1 MRYELMR
8 PEQVRQAIREAWPV
22 VLPVGVLEYHGEHLP
37 LGMDGLVVTECLAR
51 LEVEMDLVV
60 LPTFWYGAASYAV
73 EAPEGKGSLH
83 VDAEAL
89 VPVARQ
95 VFAALL
101 RVGFRNIHFLIHH
114 QTEKFAEGMP
124 TDLAFRLAARQAV
137 FAHLERERGEGWWG
151 RPEAVGYYA
160 AHQAGE
166 DPFSWIRGH
175 PLLTAEE
182 IARYPFDHA
191 GQGET
196 SFMLALCPDSVD
208 MAAAFDGPWYTRSAG
223 DASTELGEKGV
234 ELVLGH
240 LRRALSRGR
249 SGS

>member
-1 MRYELMR
+1 VRYELMR
-8 PEQVRQAIREAWPV
+8 PDHIRQAIREAWPA

-60 LPTFWYGAASYAV
+60 LPPFWYGAASYVV
-73 EAPEGKGSLH
+73 EGPEGKGSLH

-151 RPEAVGYYA
+151 RPEAAGYYA
-160 AHQAGE
+160 AHQTGE

-175 PLLTAEE
+175 PLLSPDE

-208 MAAAFDGPWYTRSAG
+208 MAAAADGPWYTRTAG
-223 DASTELGEKGV
+223 EASVELGEEGV
-234 ELVLGH
+234 RLVLGH
-240 LRRALSRGR
+240 LRRVLTRGR
-249 SGS
+249 PDP

>member
-1 MRYELMR
+1 VRYELMR
-8 PEQVRQAIREAWPV
+8 PNQVRRAIRENWPV

-51 LEVEMDLVV
+51 LEAEMNLVV
-60 LPTFWYGAASYAV
+60 LPPFWYGAASYAV
-73 EAPEGKGSLH
+73 ESPEGKGSLH

-95 VFAALL
+95 IFAAIL

-114 QTEKFAEGMP
+114 QTEKFGEGMP
-124 TDLAFRLAARQAV
+124 TDLSFRLAARQAV

-151 RPEAVGYYA
+151 RPEAAGYYA
-160 AHQAGE
+160 AHEKGE

-175 PLLTAEE
+175 PLLSPEE

-196 SFMLALCPDSVD
+196 SFMLALCPDNVD
-208 MAAAFDGPWYTRSAG
+208 MAAASDGPWYTQSASN
-223 DASTELGEKGV
+223 ASAKLGEDGV
-234 ELVLGH
+234 QLALAH
-240 LRRALSRGR
+240 LRRILTC
-249 SGS
+249 GSPGQ